1 MRGNGRKKV
10 SEKRIPAADD
20 GGRPRP
26 PDSEL
31 PAEIAAADGVPPQ
44 AGAEEQWH
52 RIAIVAYYK
61 ARQRAFAAGG
71 EADDGLAAERE
82 ARGERSAPPPSP
94 ATDGQG

>member
-1 MRGNGRKKV
+1 MRGNGRRKA
-10 SEKRIPAADD
+10 SEKRMPAADG

-52 RIAIVAYYK
+52 RIATVAYYK
-61 ARQRAFAAGG
+61 ARQQAFAAGG
-71 EADDGLAAERE
+71 EADDGPAVERE
-82 ARGERSAPPPSP
+82 VRIKGSAPSP
-94 ATDGQG
+94 ATGDQG